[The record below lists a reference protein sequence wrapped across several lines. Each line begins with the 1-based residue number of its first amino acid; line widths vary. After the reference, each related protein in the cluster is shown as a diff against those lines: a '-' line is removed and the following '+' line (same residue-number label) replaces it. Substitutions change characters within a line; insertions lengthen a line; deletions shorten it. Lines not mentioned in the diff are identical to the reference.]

1 MGEALRKYPSGHGT
15 DGFVGVAEATA
26 TPARSTRGALR
37 GGMDALIEA
46 TVMRSFQS
54 GARERIDEIRQ
65 GIPARRIG
73 ELSGAMDVPKER
85 LVDSLGLSRATVNRK
100 AQRGEALSRE
110 ESERVIG
117 MQALIGQV
125 QAMVA
130 GGGAAE
136 AGFDAARWLA
146 QWLAQPLPALG
157 GDTPASY
164 LDTVEGQKLVGRLL
178 AMAESGAY
186 A

>member
-1 MGEALRKYPSGHGT
+1 MGEALRKYAARRDK
-15 DGFVGVAEATA
+15 DGFVGDAEAA
-26 TPARSTRGALR
+26 VARPGTR
-37 GGMDALIEA
+37 GGMDAVIEA
-46 TVMRSFQS
+46 TVMHSFQS

-65 GIPARRIG
+65 GVPARRIG

-110 ESERVIG
+110 ESERVVG

-130 GGGAAE
+130 GGGASD

-164 LDTVEGQKLVGRLL
+164 LDTVEGQKLVGKLL

>member
-1 MGEALRKYPSGHGT
+1 MGEALRKYAAGQSK
-15 DGFVGVAEATA
+15 DGFVGVAEG
-26 TPARSTRGALR
+26 STRSVLR
-37 GGMDALIEA
+37 RRMDAAIEA

-54 GARERIDEIRQ
+54 GARERIDEIRE
-65 GIPARRIG
+65 GVPARRIG
-73 ELSGAMDVPKER
+73 ELSGAMNVPKER

-110 ESERVIG
+110 ESERVVG

-130 GGGAAE
+130 GGGALDAD
-136 AGFDAARWLA
+136 FDSARWLA

-164 LDTVEGQKLVGRLL
+164 LDTVEGQKLVSKLL

>member
-1 MGEALRKYPSGHGT
+1 MGEALRQYAAGQGK
-15 DGFVGVAEATA
+15 DEFVGVAEAA
-26 TPARSTRGALR
+26 AAPARGTRATLR

-65 GIPARRIG
+65 GVPARRIG

-110 ESERVIG
+110 ESERVVG

-130 GGGAAE
+130 GGAALD
-136 AGFDAARWLA
+136 ADFDAARWLA

-164 LDTVEGQKLVGRLL
+164 LDTVEGQKLVSKLL